1 MTKIDEEALEAA
13 LAVAYERNELWAK
26 TNGSPTDV
34 ATKAIITAYLSA
46 LSSKAD
52 GARSVIADALIRNRG
67 LTILHQNTPDLS
79 DETKEIAQEIED
91 DARTDAEAI
100 LTALSEEGYV
110 IVPRELDPKNMDHW
124 KVASA
129 GIRAIE
135 EFGGELGSDH
145 TPERQ
150 ISDAYRDMIRAMIS
164 KAEQGE
170 G

>member
-1 MTKIDEEALEAA
+1 MKID
-13 LAVAYERNELWAK
+13 
-26 TNGSPTDV
+26 
-34 ATKAIITAYLSA
+34 
-46 LSSKAD
+46 
-52 GARSVIADALIRNRG
+52 DALIEEVAKSIREMAPISDGRMAARNA
-67 LTILHQNTPDLS
+67 
-79 DETKEIAQEIED
+79 IA
-91 DARTDAEAI
+91 TI
-100 LTALSEEGYV
+100 LTALAEEGYV